1 MNYLNMILT
10 VIEIVKL
17 VEKLVP
23 EQGQGRAKL
32 ELVRT
37 TVEQAVG
44 DVSAMWP
51 QLEQLIG
58 LFVKL
63 ANSVGTFKK

>member
-63 ANSVGTFKK
+63 ANAVGTFKK

>member
-1 MNYLNMILT
+1 MNYLQLILT

-23 EQGQGRAKL
+23 ENGQGRTKL
-32 ELVRT
+32 EIVRT

-44 DVSAMWP
+44 DITVVWP
-51 QLEQLIG
+51 QIEALIAA
-58 LFVKL
+58 FVKL
-63 ANSVGTFKK
+63 ANAVGTFKK